1 MGIIIRDNKIV
12 KAMGSIDE
20 IVADFNEYLKF
31 IAEEQHD
38 SCEESCNNS
47 IDTKFVK
54 DLENSKDKE
63 LISKLKENIM
73 QYKNTL
79 ELEKKAK
86 EKEAA
91 NSIIKA
97 KQNNTISTD
106 YHKYKYGDIAFI
118 IRRENDNTAVNYKEV
133 AVDITLA
140 KYDGFVWHSLN
151 GNLVQIDSVDIILV
165 EDNTSILYLKRC
177 FNYDTKTVQ
186 GKVKFNY

>member
-79 ELEKKAK
+79 ELEKKSK
-86 EKEAA
+86 
-91 NSIIKA
+91 
-97 KQNNTISTD
+97 
-106 YHKYKYGDIAFI
+106 G
-118 IRRENDNTAVNYKEV
+118 
-133 AVDITLA
+133 
-140 KYDGFVWHSLN
+140 
-151 GNLVQIDSVDIILV
+151 
-165 EDNTSILYLKRC
+165 KR
-177 FNYDTKTVQ
+177 
-186 GKVKFNY
+186 GS